1 MDIPVMKHAW
11 LISLLLAATV
21 CTAQA
26 VCVAEDRT
34 CRDISF
40 PGHVQVNGADL
51 KLNGLGVRKA
61 TFLKVNVYIAA
72 LYVVQPVRDPKPL
85 IESDTPQQLVLHF
98 VRNVGVED
106 LRKGFIEGFDRGGG
120 GQSAALAGRIA
131 KLNTWL
137 SDVKSG
143 QQLTFFRLPHAGV
156 QVSVNGVPKGTIEGE
171 DFSRALMSIWLGATP
186 PNPELKS
193 GLLGGECG

>member
-1 MDIPVMKHAW
+1 MNIPALKPVW
-11 LISLLLAATV
+11 LIALLLATSV
-21 CTAQA
+21 CAAQ
-26 VCVAEDRT
+26 DKT

-40 PGHVQVNGADL
+40 PGHVEASGSDL

-61 TFLKVNVYIAA
+61 TFLKVNVYVAA
-72 LYVVQPVRDPKPL
+72 LYVVQPVHDPKPL
-85 IESDTPQQLVLHF
+85 IESDTRQQLLLQF

-106 LRKGFIEGFDRGGG
+106 LRKAFIEGFERVSG
-120 GQSAALAGRIA
+120 GQSASSLAERIA
-131 KLNTWL
+131 KLNTWMT
-137 SDVKSG
+137 DMKSG
-143 QQLTFFRLPHAGV
+143 HRLTFDRLPHAGV
-156 QVSVNGVPKGTIEGE
+156 QVSINGVPKGTIEGD